1 MLGSREQG
9 RTCTSWT
16 NLKRVDP
23 CWYELIFDGP
33 SARAQISQ
41 TFWSSRN
48 LLRPPTLNAHIL
60 DFVSS
65 TRPEQW
71 AASGRK
77 LLLSGERYKEA
88 IHCFKRGDSPRELR
102 IAEAFQLREDVKCIL
117 EADKR
122 HSAFVTT
129 ADAFH
134 VCAEEAT
141 GSERIDY
148 YRNAAECYALA
159 GQAKKAADFYILCSD
174 FEEAAKQ
181 YDHARRRDKIVCMFE
196 AHHRKISPNYGGIL
210 FTICRQYYCHQ
221 NIRYRTFSGIL
232 SVHRRGDF

>member
-16 NLKRVDP
+16 NPKRVNQ
-23 CWYELIFDGP
+23 CWYELIFSDP
-33 SARAQISQ
+33 SAHAQMNQ

-48 LLRPPTLNAHIL
+48 LLRSPTPNANIL
-60 DFVSS
+60 DFIAS

-77 LLLSGERYKEA
+77 LLSAERYKEA

-102 IAEAFQLREDVKCIL
+102 IAEAFRLREDAKCIL
-117 EADKR
+117 ETDEKQ
-122 HSAFVTT
+122 SAFTT
-129 ADAFH
+129 AADAFSS
-134 VCAEEAT
+134 CAEEAT

-159 GQAKKAADFYILCSD
+159 GQAKKAANFYILCSD

-181 YDHARRRDKIVCMFE
+181 YDRARRHDEIVRMFE
-196 AHHRKISPNYGGIL
+196 AHHRKILPNYGGTL
-210 FTICRQYYCHQ
+210 FTLCRQHYCHQ
-221 NIRYRTFSGIL
+221 NIRYRTFSGI
-232 SVHRRGDF
+232 SSTH